1 MDEGSSVN
9 LQSSVDLGLIG
20 DHRNLGKIRAL
31 GRGDKKSQA
40 LALKAAAEQFQSI
53 LNQYWVDAMRKS
65 NDTINPDS
73 PLHSKYSGFFED
85 MLAQQNVATMTQ
97 KGGVNKNSITYLLTK
112 QFAKSLGDEGKE
124 LLKELDKMS
133 VSGSTVH
140 LRGANV
146 PNISTFTSTADN
158 RVDKTASLKN
168 LRRMYEGLPAPESMK
183 QFASHEEFVEK
194 MMPYALKA
202 VEGLGFNPLVLVAQ
216 AALETGWGKHV
227 PKGNNYYGIK
237 ANSAWKGE
245 SEKLSSPEFANGRF
259 VNEVSAFR
267 KYADVLE
274 SMQDYISFI
283 HDNPRYSKAVGK
295 SYSPDEYFEEIQ
307 RAGYATDPGY
317 AEKLKNISRKI
328 AFMAYK

>member
-112 QFAKSLGDEGKE
+112 QFAKS
-124 LLKELDKMS
+124 
-133 VSGSTVH
+133 
-140 LRGANV
+140 
-146 PNISTFTSTADN
+146 
-158 RVDKTASLKN
+158 
-168 LRRMYEGLPAPESMK
+168 
-183 QFASHEEFVEK
+183 Q
-194 MMPYALKA
+194 MM
-202 VEGLGFNPLVLVAQ
+202 
-216 AALETGWGKHV
+216 
-227 PKGNNYYGIK
+227 
-237 ANSAWKGE
+237 
-245 SEKLSSPEFANGRF
+245 
-259 VNEVSAFR
+259 
-267 KYADVLE
+267 
-274 SMQDYISFI
+274 
-283 HDNPRYSKAVGK
+283 
-295 SYSPDEYFEEIQ
+295 EYTKFH
-307 RAGYATDPGY
+307 
-317 AEKLKNISRKI
+317 
-328 AFMAYK
+328 